1 MSASRLLKAAPSA
14 DVRSG
19 SHSAA
24 AEFAADAP
32 CADDL
37 SADFSDSATA
47 LRETQVSEAG
57 REHALFKRACDIA
70 LGAALLF
77 FFAPL
82 MGVIFLLVRLDGG
95 PAIFV
100 QQRVGKGGFLFPCFK
115 FRSMTLN
122 AEKTLERLLVCNEQ
136 FRKEWDADR
145 KLRNDPRIT
154 RLGAFLRRKS
164 LDELPQLFNV
174 LRGEMSLVGPRP
186 ISPDEID
193 KYGPDIKY
201 YLATRPG
208 LTGAWQVSGRNDVPY
223 EKRVALDVDYA
234 LNGTWRDDFAI
245 LFKTIGVVIIG
256 RGAL

>member
-1 MSASRLLKAAPSA
+1 MSASQLLNEKPSA
-14 DVRSG
+14 EIITDAE
-19 SHSAA
+19 SAA
-24 AEFAADAP
+24 KDEKAVAP
-32 CADDL
+32 YTDTSITDDPQSIL
-37 SADFSDSATA
+37 TA
-47 LRETQVSEAG
+47 LELRLAG
-57 REHALFKRACDIA
+57 AGPAHSIFKRTCDIV
-70 LGAALLF
+70 LGAAMLV

-82 MGVIFLLVRLDGG
+82 MGVIFALVRSDGG

-100 QQRVGKGGFLFPCFK
+100 QQRVGKGGVLFPCFK
-115 FRSMTLN
+115 FRSMTPD
-122 AEKTLERLLVCNEQ
+122 AEKMLERLLVCNEQ

-186 ISPDEID
+186 ISPDEIE
-193 KYGPDIKY
+193 KYGPDIRY
-201 YLATRPG
+201 YLTTRPG

-234 LNGTWRDDFAI
+234 SNWTWREDFAI
-245 LFKTIGVVIIG
+245 LFKTIGVVIGG